1 MWDSPEA
8 VYNAALKF
16 TEEQI
21 LEGRRDKVPEGFL
34 CMIYDGKF
42 YYGGLNF
49 VIERISFYSGD
60 NRRFTYDK
68 KADINRYRY
77 TFTAE
82 DTLTVCQAAN
92 YIYIR
97 IESSQT
103 LVCLKVNFKTGR

>member
-1 MWDSPEA
+1 M
-8 VYNAALKF
+8 
-16 TEEQI
+16 
-21 LEGRRDKVPEGFL
+21 PEGFM

-49 VIERISFYSGD
+49 VIERISLYSGD
-60 NRRFTYDK
+60 NRRFTIDK

-82 DTLTVCQAAN
+82 DSLTVCQAAN

-97 IESSQT
+97 VESSQT